1 MKKLLSILL
10 MLALLLCALPAM
22 AETYQSGM
30 LTVTLPDGYEGRT
43 SSGEGQDYVYIYH
56 GQEYYHISCG
66 ALPQHG
72 NTVAK
77 IYDGIAQG
85 FFGGVEE
92 YTIHENKTVYLGQR
106 ECRMSSVD
114 MSLNGKMYPVLMF
127 YAYDDGYMYLF
138 NLMHR
143 DGTAVETSE
152 LDLLFSM
159 IDSPAFFHLPITDAP
174 SSETAPAATAAPSSQ
189 GFIFTPAS
197 SDNAPAADDS
207 SVDDA
212 PAAES
217 SSTQGMFFSS
227 TSSDDAS
234 AADDSSVDD
243 APAAESSSQGM
254 FFSSTISDDAS
265 AADDSSVDDAPAAE
279 SSSSQGMFF
288 SSTISDDASAADD
301 SSVDDA
307 PAAESSSSQ
316 GMFFT
321 PVSSDDAPA
330 EEEAAPSGE
339 MTFFGPLGFA
349 LDDNDIASESEKVD
363 GQTMLVIFTDYDDAA
378 LLHSNI
384 NVAWT
389 NNQSPMET
397 LLSSESARSTYAD
410 TLAETSISS
419 LREQG
424 ISATLIHS
432 ESPCEITVDGQ
443 TMLKFQ
449 YNMNVDYSGK
459 FPQISESV
467 DMTVVQ
473 YYLTLP
479 DDGTYIITVTTTD
492 DDFDKITALVENMEI
507 DY

>member
-1 MKKLLSILL
+1 MMKKLLSILL

-288 SSTISDDASAADD
+288 
-301 SSVDDA
+301 
-307 PAAESSSSQ
+307 
-316 GMFFT
+316 T

>member
-1 MKKLLSILL
+1 MMKKLLSILL

-174 SSETAPAATAAPSSQ
+174 SSETAPAATAAP
-189 GFIFTPAS
+189 
-197 SDNAPAADDS
+197 
-207 SVDDA
+207 
-212 PAAES
+212 
-217 SSTQGMFFSS
+217 
-227 TSSDDAS
+227 
-234 AADDSSVDD
+234 
-243 APAAESSSQGM
+243 SSQGM

>member
-1 MKKLLSILL
+1 MMKKLLSILL

-66 ALPQHG
+66 VLPQHG

-197 SDNAPAADDS
+197 SDDAPAADDS

-212 PAAES
+212 PAAE
-217 SSTQGMFFSS
+217 
-227 TSSDDAS
+227 A
-234 AADDSSVDD
+234 
-243 APAAESSSQGM
+243 SSQGM

-279 SSSSQGMFF
+279 
-288 SSTISDDASAADD
+288 
-301 SSVDDA
+301 
-307 PAAESSSSQ
+307 SSSQ

-349 LDDNDIASESEKVD
+349 LDDSDIASESEKVD
-363 GQTMLVIFTDYDDAA
+363 GQTMLVIFTDYDDTA

-389 NNQSPMET
+389 NSQSPMET

-424 ISATLIHS
+424 ISAKLIHS
-432 ESPCEITVDGQ
+432 ECTGEITVDGQ

-449 YNMNVDYSGK
+449 YDMNVDYSGK

-467 DMTVVQ
+467 DMNVVQ
-473 YYLTLP
+473 YYITLP
-479 DDGTYIITVTTTD
+479 DDGTYIITVTTTSD
-492 DDFDKITALVENMEI
+492 DLDKITALVENMEI

>member
-1 MKKLLSILL
+1 MMKKLLSILL

-243 APAAESSSQGM
+243 APAAESSS
-254 FFSSTISDDAS
+254 
-265 AADDSSVDDAPAAE
+265 
-279 SSSSQGMFF
+279 
-288 SSTISDDASAADD
+288 
-301 SSVDDA
+301 
-307 PAAESSSSQ
+307 SQ